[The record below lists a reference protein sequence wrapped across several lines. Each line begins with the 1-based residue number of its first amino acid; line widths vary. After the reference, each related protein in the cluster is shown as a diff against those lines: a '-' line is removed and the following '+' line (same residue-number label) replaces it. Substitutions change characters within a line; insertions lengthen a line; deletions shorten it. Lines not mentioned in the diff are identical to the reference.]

1 MRTAG
6 GVNGYFALTEGTLFF
21 CFFFHFLFFV
31 PMLELIDLTDQQEND
46 KADNEEVDNLC
57 QESTIVDGGGIF
69 TASEDDYQ
77 IIKLILPVKILSNG
91 IKMSFTREP
100 TIPVKALPIIIP
112 TARSIIFPF
121 NANVLNSPQ
130 NFFMPVFTPIL

>member
-69 TASEDDYQ
+69 TASEDDHQ
-77 IIKLILPVKILSNG
+77 IIKINLTGKD
-91 IKMSFTREP
+91 TE
-100 TIPVKALPIIIP
+100 
-112 TARSIIFPF
+112 
-121 NANVLNSPQ
+121 
-130 NFFMPVFTPIL
+130 